1 MRRADGTGS
10 DLSTAPDARPL
21 GVEVQACKAH
31 KPVFRE
37 VASAFASHDDVL
49 IAQFDASDA
58 EDVRK
63 KYSIEGYP
71 AVIFFGKAQK

>member
-1 MRRADGTGS
+1 MQT
-10 DLSTAPDARPL
+10 
-21 GVEVQACKAH
+21 CKAH

-49 IAQFDASDA
+49 VAQFDASEA

-71 AVIFFGKAQK
+71 AVFLFAKTKK

>member
-1 MRRADGTGS
+1 M
-10 DLSTAPDARPL
+10 
-21 GVEVQACKAH
+21 QACKAH

-37 VASAFASHDDVL
+37 VASAFASHDGVL
-49 IAQFDASDA
+49 VAQFDASEA

>member
-1 MRRADGTGS
+1 
-10 DLSTAPDARPL
+10 
-21 GVEVQACKAH
+21 VEVQVCKAH

-37 VASAFASHDDVL
+37 VASAFASHHDVL
-49 IAQFDASDA
+49 VAQFDASEA